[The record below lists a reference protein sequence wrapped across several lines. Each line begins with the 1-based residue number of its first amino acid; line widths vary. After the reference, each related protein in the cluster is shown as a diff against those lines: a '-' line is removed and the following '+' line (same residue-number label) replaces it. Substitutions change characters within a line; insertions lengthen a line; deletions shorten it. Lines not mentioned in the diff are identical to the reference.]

1 MDQHIIGAA
10 PKEDLD
16 YEPVTPKIKHSKTFL
31 APKHFLC
38 DNDNNK
44 CQVRKK
50 KIIEF
55 LSKKG
60 YMILDPKGYK
70 TNAYQ

>member
-10 PKEDLD
+10 PKENLD
-16 YEPVTPKIKHSKTFL
+16 YEPVTLGNKAFL

-38 DNDNNK
+38 DIENNK

-50 KIIEF
+50 LIEF

-60 YMILDPKGYK
+60 TLSDLKAYK
-70 TNAYQ
+70 TNACQ